1 MKKLLTPCATLP
13 ALCLLLLS
21 CFVSCDDDFLEQHDA
36 FEIIPSSNW
45 AYDITYNSATL
56 SGNISCDFWTSSQ
69 EPIPTELID
78 ECYFMLFEGGN
89 STRIDVPVPSSFDEE
104 ITAQVTGLTPGI
116 YYYSL
121 CVRYGV
127 LFAESRSSVFEIS
140 LDAPVLGA
148 PVLSDLQYTDLTATS
163 VTLSGSVLDDG
174 GGQLETLELYWRDT
188 YEYGVDYSKIVLSPD
203 SYTFTH
209 TFSGLQPNTTYD
221 FYARASNE
229 SYSTDTYRLTLTT
242 LPVISEFIVGSVMS
256 GCVVFSL
263 EVVMGSASLVR
274 MGVCY
279 CVVNEGDTRLPTY
292 ENDSYESIDPVSGA
306 FTNPTIFGLQPL
318 QTYCF
323 RAYVANAGGMVYSD
337 PITITMPNE

>member
-1 MKKLLTPCATLP
+1 
-13 ALCLLLLS
+13 
-21 CFVSCDDDFLEQHDA
+21 
-36 FEIIPSSNW
+36 
-45 AYDITYNSATL
+45 
-56 SGNISCDFWTSSQ
+56 
-69 EPIPTELID
+69 
-78 ECYFMLFEGGN
+78 MLFEGGN

-127 LFAESRSSVFEIS
+127 LFAESNWDVFEIS

-174 GGQLETLELYWRDT
+174 GRQLETLELYWRDT
-188 YEYGVDYSKIVLSPD
+188 YNETEYNKVELSPD

-209 TFSGLQPNTTYD
+209 TFSGLQSNTTYD

-229 SYSTDTYRLTLTT
+229 SYSTDTYRLTLST
-242 LPVISEFIVGSVMS
+242 LPEISEFIVGSVMS

-292 ENDSYESIDPVSGA
+292 ENDSYQSIDPVSGVL
-306 FTNPTIFGLQPL
+306 TNPVIYGLQPL

-323 RAYVANAGGMVYSD
+323 RAYAANSRGMVYSD
-337 PITITMPNE
+337 PITITIPYPLY

>member
-127 LFAESRSSVFEIS
+127 LFAESRPSVFENS
-140 LDAPVLGA
+140 LDA

-174 GGQLETLELYWRDT
+174 GRQLETLELYWRDSYNET
-188 YEYGVDYSKIVLSPD
+188 EYNKVELSPD
-203 SYTFTH
+203 SYTFTY
-209 TFSGLQPNTTYD
+209 TISGLQPNTTCD
-221 FYARASNE
+221 FYARASNG
-229 SYSTDTYRLTLTT
+229 SYSTDTDRLTLTT
-242 LPVISEFIVGSVMS
+242 LPEFSEFAVTAVISNNVAFRVA
-256 GCVVFSL
+256 
-263 EVVMGSASLVR
+263 VVMGSASLVR
-274 MGVCY
+274 MGICY

-292 ENDSYESIDPVSGA
+292 ENDSYQSIEPVSGVL
-306 FTNPTIFGLQPL
+306 TNPVIYGLQPL
-318 QTYCF
+318 RTYCF
-323 RAYVANAGGMVYSD
+323 RAYAANAGGMVYSA
-337 PITITMPNE
+337 PITITIPNE

>member
-127 LFAESRSSVFEIS
+127 LFAESNWDVFEIS
-140 LDAPVLGA
+140 LDA

-174 GGQLETLELYWRDT
+174 GRQLETLELYWRDSYNET
-188 YEYGVDYSKIVLSPD
+188 EYNKVELSPD
-203 SYTFTH
+203 SYTFTY
-209 TFSGLQPNTTYD
+209 TISGLQPNTTYD
-221 FYARASNE
+221 FYARASNG
-229 SYSTDTYRLTLTT
+229 SYSTDTDRLTLTT
-242 LPVISEFIVGSVMS
+242 LLGFSEFAVTAVTSDYVSFRVAVVRGSS
-256 GCVVFSL
+256 ID
-263 EVVMGSASLVR
+263 R
-274 MGVCY
+274 MGICY

-292 ENDSYESIDPVSGA
+292 ENDSYQSIDPVSGVL
-306 FTNPTIFGLQPL
+306 TNPVIYGLQPL

-323 RAYVANAGGMVYSD
+323 RAYAANSRGMVYSD
-337 PITITMPNE
+337 PITITIPYPLY